1 MEKQGKFYYLGN
13 IINNNFHA
21 GNKARKDCEIIFK
34 KLNIEEIKMNYL
46 AINKFYDTLIYKC
59 IDQSAAI
66 ISNLKFLFKRNL
78 LFFSQFPVEKK
89 WGDFYFYNLKNIKIV
104 SIVHDL
110 DGLREKDENLLRKE
124 IKNLKK
130 SKYIISHNEKMTN
143 FLIEKGIDKNKIKNL
158 EIFDYILDKNNR
170 EINLKKSSDICFAGN
185 LEKSLFIYKLKK
197 IKNVKIDIFG
207 INYQEEKNQGDFN
220 YCGAYPPD
228 EIHKKLSGRYGLIWD
243 GDSLKECNGLYGEY
257 LKYNNP
263 HKFSLYV
270 AAGIPVV
277 TWKKAAIAEFIDKEN
292 LGITVN
298 SLYDL
303 EKVLL
308 NLTNEEYEEKVKN
321 ILKLR
326 KKIINGEML
335 TKLIQE
341 ILEEE
346 NNE

>member
-1 MEKQGKFYYLGN
+1 MYYLGN
-13 IINNNFHA
+13 LENNFYDA
-21 GNKARKDCEIIFK
+21 GNKARKDCEIIFNKFNMK
-34 KLNIEEIKMNYL
+34 KIKLSYFS
-46 AINKFYDTLIYKC
+46 INKVSNTFIFKC
-59 IDQSAAI
+59 IEQGIAVI
-66 ISNLKFLFKRNL
+66 LNFKFLFKRNL
-78 LFFSQFPVEKK
+78 LFFFQFPLSRK
-89 WGDFYFYNLKNIKIV
+89 WGYLYLYNLKNLNPVTII
-104 SIVHDL
+104 HDL
-110 DGLREKDENLLRKE
+110 DGVRYKDKEKLEKE
-124 IKNLKK
+124 IKYLNK
-130 SKYIISHNEKMTN
+130 SKYIISHNSKMTEL
-143 FLIEKGIDKNKIKNL
+143 LIRNGVTKNKIKNL
-158 EIFDYILDKNNR
+158 NIFDYILKEEDR
-170 EINLKKSSDICFAGN
+170 EINKIKTSDICFAGN

-197 IKNVKIDIFG
+197 IKNVKMDVFG

-220 YCGAYPPD
+220 YCGAYPPN

-292 LGITVN
+292 LGITVD

-303 EKVLL
+303 EKELL
-308 NLTNEEYEEKVKN
+308 NLSNEEYEEKVKN

-326 KKIINGEML
+326 EKIINGEIL

-341 ILEEE
+341 ILDEE

>member
-1 MEKQGKFYYLGN
+1 MKSEGKIYYLGN
-13 IINNNFHA
+13 IINNNFNA

-34 KLNIEEIKMNYL
+34 KLNIKEIKMNYF
-46 AINKFYDTLIYKC
+46 AMSKFYNTFIYKC
-59 IDQSAAI
+59 IDQSIAI
-66 ISNLKFLFKRNL
+66 ISNFKFLFKRYT

-89 WGDFYFYNLKNIKIV
+89 WGYLYFYNLKNINIV
-104 SIVHDL
+104 SIIHDL
-110 DGLREKDENLLRKE
+110 DGLRERNKEKIKNE
-124 IKNLKK
+124 IKYLNK
-130 SKYIISHNEKMTN
+130 SKYIISHNSKMTEL
-143 FLIEKGIDKNKIKNL
+143 LIRNGVTKNKIKNL
-158 EIFDYILDKNNR
+158 NIFDYILKEEDR
-170 EINLKKSSDICFAGN
+170 EVNKIKTSDICFAGN

-197 IKNVKIDIFG
+197 IKNVKMDVFG

-220 YCGAYPPD
+220 YCGAYPPN

-270 AAGIPVV
+270 AAGIPVI

-292 LGITVN
+292 LGITVD

-303 EKVLL
+303 EKELL
-308 NLTNEEYEEKVKN
+308 NLSNEEYEEKVKN
-321 ILKLR
+321 VLKLR
-326 KKIINGEML
+326 EKIINGEIL

-341 ILEEE
+341 ILDEE